1 MTAYALSLIPEF
13 LRMGVGFLLH
23 PTPLAR
29 IPTLRGR
36 GELKEPLCSYVIM
49 SKNVLMSKLKIREIR
64 KIRVQFLFMQISLI
78 SQKKGYEFFRFYCS
92 GTMSFGSIFQNL
104 WF

>member
-1 MTAYALSLIPEF
+1 
-13 LRMGVGFLLH
+13 
-23 PTPLAR
+23 
-29 IPTLRGR
+29 
-36 GELKEPLCSYVIM
+36 
-49 SKNVLMSKLKIREIR
+49 MSKLKIRKIR

-92 GTMSFGSIFQNL
+92 GTMSLGSIFQNL